1 MSVNPSTCERAGGK
15 FLCWVYAIYQKPADN
30 CHLTRRPPLPHPTHF
45 GFPPTTARA
54 RHLATMCGIVAI
66 LRSLMPEAELRQAAL
81 AAGKKIQHRGPD
93 WNGVRVFGERGIAI
107 EHERLAI
114 IDPESGAQPLVSN
127 DPERNVTCSVNGEI
141 YNYRELAAGLRTPY
155 EFLTKSDCEIIIPLY
170 LEHGPDFVHLLRGM
184 FSFVLYDHRKDFFL
198 AARDHMGITPMYY
211 GYGADGSVWFASEM
225 KALEE
230 GCVRFEVFPPGNVFT
245 SDTETCKPW
254 YRPDWY
260 EPGHLGKTPLDLV
273 ALREAFEAAVKRRM
287 MSDVPWGVLLSGGLD
302 SSLVASIAVRE
313 KQKLVAQGGEWI
325 NKIHSFTIGL
335 ENSPDLKAA
344 KEVADFLGT
353 IHHSYTYT
361 IQEGLDAVSEVIKHL
376 ETYDVTTIRASTP
389 MFLMSRKIKAMGIK
403 MVLSGEGADEVF
415 GGYLYF
421 HKAPNAEAFHK
432 ETVAKLQGLHQY
444 DCLRANKSTSA
455 WGLEARVP
463 FLDADFLDIA
473 MNIDSREKMIDA
485 KANKFEKYI
494 IRKAFDDKERPYL
507 PENILWRQKEQ
518 FSDGVGYGWIDSL
531 KDLAEEKVT
540 ERQMKHAERL
550 FPYNTPQSKEA
561 YMYRSIFQHH
571 FQREVAAQTVPGG
584 PSIACSTPAAIEW
597 DAAFKNAADPSGRA
611 ITGIHVDAYAE

>member
-1 MSVNPSTCERAGGK
+1 
-15 FLCWVYAIYQKPADN
+15 
-30 CHLTRRPPLPHPTHF
+30 
-45 GFPPTTARA
+45 
-54 RHLATMCGIVAI
+54 MCGIVAV
-66 LRSLMPEAELRQAAL
+66 LRSLLPEAELRRAAL
-81 AAGKKIQHRGPD
+81 AAGKCIQHRGPD
-93 WNGVRVFGERGIAI
+93 WNGVRVFADRGVAL

-114 IDPESGAQPLVSN
+114 IDPESGAQPLYSS
-127 DPERNVTCSVNGEI
+127 DEQRNVTVCVNGEI
-141 YNYRELAAGLRTPY
+141 YNYRELAEGLRTPY
-155 EFLTKSDCEIIIPLY
+155 AFRTKSDCEILIALY
-170 LEHGPDFVHLLRGM
+170 LEQGVSFVPQLRGM
-184 FSFVLYDHRKDFFL
+184 FSFVLYDYEKDVFM
-198 AARDHMGITPMYY
+198 AVRDHMGITPLYY
-211 GYGADGSVWFASEM
+211 GYGADGSIWFASEM

-230 GCVRFEVFPPGNVFT
+230 ECVRFEVFPPGHLFT
-245 SDTETCKPW
+245 NDTETCTQWYKPNW
-254 YRPDWY
+254 YDA
-260 EPGHLGKTPLDLV
+260 GHIGTTPLDLDV
-273 ALREAFEAAVKRRM
+273 LRDAFEASVKRRM

-313 KQKLVAQGGEWI
+313 KQKLVVQGGEWI

-353 IHHSYTYT
+353 VHHSYTYT
-361 IQEGLDAVSEVIKHL
+361 IEEGIDAVSEVIKHL

-432 ETVAKLQGLHQY
+432 ETVAKLRSLHQY

-485 KANKFEKYI
+485 KANKYEKYI
-494 IRKAFDDKERPYL
+494 IRKAFDDKEHPYL
-507 PENILWRQKEQ
+507 PDHILWRQKEQ

-531 KDLAEEKVT
+531 KALAEQKVT

-561 YMYRSIFQHH
+561 YFYRSIFQHH
-571 FQREVAAQTVPGG
+571 FHREVAAQTVPGG

-611 ITGIHVDAYAE
+611 IAGVHVDAYTA

>member
-1 MSVNPSTCERAGGK
+1 MQLLFRRGTHSV
-15 FLCWVYAIYQKPADN
+15 
-30 CHLTRRPPLPHPTHF
+30 PLPAPLD
-45 GFPPTTARA
+45 R
-54 RHLATMCGIVAI
+54 
-66 LRSLMPEAELRQAAL
+66 
-81 AAGKKIQHRGPD
+81 IQHRGPD
-93 WNGVRVFGERGIAI
+93 WNGIRVFPDKGIAI

-127 DPERNVTCSVNGEI
+127 DEERSITLAVNGEI
-141 YNYRELAAGLRTPY
+141 YNYKELAAELATPY
-155 EFLTKSDCEIIIPLY
+155 KFLTKSDCEVIIPLY
-170 LEHGPDFVHLLRGM
+170 LQHGPDFVHKLRGM
-184 FSFVLYDHRKDFFL
+184 FSFVLYDAKKDFFL
-198 AARDHMGITPMYY
+198 AARDHMGITPLYY

-225 KALEE
+225 KALEH
-230 GCVRFEVFPPGNVFT
+230 GCVRFEAFPPGNIFT
-245 SDTETCKPW
+245 SETETCRQW
-254 YRPDWY
+254 YNPDWY
-260 EPGHLGKTPLDLV
+260 APDHIGKTPLDLM
-273 ALREAFEAAVKRRM
+273 ALRHAFEASVKRRM

-313 KQKLVAQGGEWI
+313 KKKLVASGGEWI

-335 ENSPDLKAA
+335 ENSPDLIAA

-361 IQEGLDAVSEVIKHL
+361 IQEGLDVVSEVIKHL

-421 HKAPNAEAFHK
+421 HKAPNATAFHR
-432 ETVAKLQGLHQY
+432 ETVDKLRSLHSY

-463 FLDADFLDIA
+463 FLDADFLDVA
-473 MNIDSREKMIDA
+473 MNIDSSEKMIDV
-485 KANKFEKYI
+485 KQGKMEKYI
-494 IRKAFDDKERPYL
+494 IRKAFDDEEEPYL
-507 PENILWRQKEQ
+507 PKRILWRQKEQ

-531 KDLAEEKVT
+531 KDLAEREVS

-550 FPYNTPQSKEA
+550 FPHNTPQTKEA
-561 YMYRSIFQHH
+561 YLYRSIFQKH
-571 FQREVAAQTVPGG
+571 FEKEVAAYTVPGG
-584 PSIACSTPAAIEW
+584 PSIACSTSAAIEW
-597 DAAFKNAADPSGRA
+597 DEAFKNAADPSGRA
-611 ITGIHVDAYAE
+611 IAGVHVDAYSG

>member
-1 MSVNPSTCERAGGK
+1 
-15 FLCWVYAIYQKPADN
+15 
-30 CHLTRRPPLPHPTHF
+30 
-45 GFPPTTARA
+45 
-54 RHLATMCGIVAI
+54 
-66 LRSLMPEAELRQAAL
+66 
-81 AAGKKIQHRGPD
+81 
-93 WNGVRVFGERGIAI
+93 
-107 EHERLAI
+107 
-114 IDPESGAQPLVSN
+114 
-127 DPERNVTCSVNGEI
+127 
-141 YNYRELAAGLRTPY
+141 
-155 EFLTKSDCEIIIPLY
+155 
-170 LEHGPDFVHLLRGM
+170 
-184 FSFVLYDHRKDFFL
+184 
-198 AARDHMGITPMYY
+198 MGITPMYY

-225 KALEE
+225 KALED
-230 GCVRFEVFPPGNVFT
+230 GCVRFEVFPPGHVFT
-245 SDTETCKPW
+245 SDTETCRPW
-254 YRPDWY
+254 YTPDWY
-260 EPGHLGKTPLDLV
+260 APGHLGTTPLDLP
-273 ALREAFEAAVKRRM
+273 ALRVAFEAAVKRRM
-287 MSDVPWGVLLSGGLD
+287 MAD
-302 SSLVASIAVRE
+302 
-313 KQKLVAQGGEWI
+313 GGEWI

-344 KEVADFLGT
+344 QEVADFLGT

-421 HKAPNAEAFHK
+421 HKAPSAEAFHK
-432 ETVAKLQGLHQY
+432 ETVAKLQALHQY
-444 DCLRANKSTSA
+444 DCLRANKATSA

-463 FLDADFLDIA
+463 FLDADFLDLA
-473 MNIDSREKMIDA
+473 MNIDTREKMIDA
-485 KANKFEKYI
+485 KAKKFEKYI
-494 IRKAFDDKERPYL
+494 IRKAFDDKEDPYL
-507 PENILWRQKEQ
+507 PEHILWRQKEQ

-531 KDLAEEKVT
+531 KDLAEQIVT

-611 ITGIHVDAYAE
+611 IAGVHVDAYAEAELVAMSSILPRLQDGRAKSPSLGLLPPLVNEAATSSSNNQRSRLKQPHQRSLPPKASSSSTVKFPALGKPQQLSALPRCNQEEDEQGRLTERDNNHEEDEEDDKRHGLSSSRTSASSRSSLNHTHDVKDKNRDFIKELEEKKRKEKEDRARQERRKQKLHEKMTRKILQDADARQKQAATSPEVDDLTSELLRERRRQSDKSDC